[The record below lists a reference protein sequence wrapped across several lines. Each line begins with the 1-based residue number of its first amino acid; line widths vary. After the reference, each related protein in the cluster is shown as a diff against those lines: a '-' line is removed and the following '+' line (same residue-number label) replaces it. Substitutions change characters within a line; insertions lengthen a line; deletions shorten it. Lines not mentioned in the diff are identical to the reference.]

1 MAKTKATKLDIKNNK
16 EKKKDQAK
24 LVKKPSKEVKAERA
38 AAPKIKEEKR
48 EIKGSEQILP
58 EYFNGIDVDS
68 AKEKTVEKREKAGLE
83 KYYEAVGRRKEAIAR
98 VRLYTKKST
107 DVQTLEN
114 KALITVEGKPYY
126 EYFRDPR
133 LQYIVESPL
142 RKLKSLNR
150 FKATVKLYGGGIRGQ
165 ADAIKL
171 GLSRALVLFDPN
183 FSKKLRKA
191 GYLTRDARVKERRKY
206 GLKKA
211 RKAPQW
217 AKR

>member
-1 MAKTKATKLDIKNNK
+1 MAKIKSTKSAVK
-16 EKKKDQAK
+16 EKKKAQVK
-24 LVKKPSKEVKAERA
+24 LVKKTLEEANKETPVAAEIREENRETSEA
-38 AAPKIKEEKR
+38 RPAYPELQKEASTDFLKEKGKGKR
-48 EIKGSEQILP
+48 ER
-58 EYFNGIDVDS
+58 VDI
-68 AKEKTVEKREKAGLE
+68 E
-83 KYYEAVGRRKEAIAR
+83 KYYEAVGRRKEAVAR
-98 VRLYTKKST
+98 VRVYTRKST
-107 DVQTLEN
+107 DVQLSED

-126 EYFRDPR
+126 EYFKDPR
-133 LQYIVESPL
+133 LQHIVESPL
-142 RKLKSLNR
+142 KKLKSLNR
-150 FKATVKLYGGGIRGQ
+150 FKATIKLSGGGVRGQ
-165 ADAIKL
+165 ADAIKF